1 VGWIERR
8 QFLLAVAALAVAQVV
23 AAQPQG
29 KIRRV
34 GFITYKAPTNAQE
47 RAVREAFFQGLRDN
61 GFEDGRNVAVE
72 FRYVKGHPERNARF
86 AAEFVASK
94 VDVIV
99 AAGSSAT
106 RAAKDATSVI
116 PVVFVGS
123 SFPDRQGLVANL
135 ARPEGNVTGI
145 TISFDTSDLGL
156 MQLFKQ
162 IAPQR
167 TRLAILWDPGNGGSA
182 RGYRD
187 NVIAA
192 PTLGLTPISVEVK
205 SPDAL
210 EGALETVLRE
220 RANVIMPH
228 TIIGQYYAKRIAE
241 FAEQHRIPI
250 VEYGSSFMRRGG
262 VLGATPDYRYIV
274 YRSGVYTALVLKGK
288 PPGELPVEQP
298 PNKFLLWV
306 NLSTAKA
313 LGLTVPQSILLQADQ
328 VIE

>member
-1 VGWIERR
+1 VGRIGRR
-8 QFLLAVAALAVAQVV
+8 QFLLAAGALAVAQVV

-29 KIRRV
+29 KIPRV
-34 GFITYKAPTNAQE
+34 GFITYRAPTNAQE

-61 GFEDGRNVAVE
+61 GFEDGRNVSVE
-72 FRYVKGHPERNARF
+72 LRYVEGHPERNARF
-86 AAEFVASK
+86 AAEFVASE

-106 RAAKDATSVI
+106 RAAKNATSVI
-116 PVVFVGS
+116 PVVFVGGA
-123 SFPDRQGLVANL
+123 FPDRQGLVANL

-145 TISFDTSDLGL
+145 ALTFDAGDLRTS
-156 MQLFKQ
+156 QLFKQ

-182 RGYRD
+182 LGYRD
-187 NVIAA
+187 NVAA
-192 PTLGLTPISVEVK
+192 ARTLGLTPVSIEVK

-210 EGALETVLRE
+210 EGALEAVLRE
-220 RANVIMPH
+220 RADVIYPH

-250 VEYGSSFMRRGG
+250 IEYGSNFMRRGG
-262 VLGATPDYRYIV
+262 VLGVNPDFRYMV
-274 YRSGVYTALVLKGK
+274 YRSGVYTALILKGK
-288 PPGELPVEQP
+288 PPGELPVEQ